1 MKIKIKTM
9 EDVVGLY
16 DLGVLEFEGY
26 EKVFEVYGREE
37 SYYDNPFYWEVEA
50 LEEEESLWGK
60 DRSARRIR
68 RRNARAHA
76 RKVPQ
81 ELIDLVDET
90 DTRSFLVSKKKA
102 EKANHE
108 YKRTLAGKKKAVKS
122 VKSAQ
127 ILDAFYREVALDEE
141 AMRQWYFEAMEDDY
155 ENEWFY
161 EYIAEKKALEEKISS
176 QREEAETKVFR
187 KMLELVSTIKECNE
201 EVFVHF
207 DKKQIIEKVSAF
219 LEENL

>member
-1 MKIKIKTM
+1 MKVKIKTM
-9 EDVVGLY
+9 EDVIGLY

-26 EKVFEVYGREE
+26 EKVFENCGRE
-37 SYYDNPFYWEVEA
+37 SYYDNPFYWEVED
-50 LEEEESLWGK
+50 LEDESLWEK
-60 DRSARRIR
+60 DRSARRER

-81 ELIDLVDET
+81 ELIGLVDGT

-108 YKRTLAGKKKAVKS
+108 YKRTLARKKKAVKS

-141 AMRQWYFEAMEDDY
+141 AVRQCYFEAMELDY
-155 ENEWFY
+155 ENESFY
-161 EYIAEKKALEEKISS
+161 ESYVAEKKALEEKISS
-176 QREEAETKVFR
+176 QKEEAETKVFR

-219 LEENL
+219 LEETL

>member
-1 MKIKIKTM
+1 MKVTIKDM
-9 EDVVGLY
+9 EDVIGLY

-26 EKVFEVYGREE
+26 EKVFEDCGRE
-37 SYYDNPFYWEVEA
+37 SYYDNPFYWEVED
-50 LEEEESLWGK
+50 LEEESLWEK
-60 DRSARRIR
+60 DRSARRNR
-68 RRNARAHA
+68 RRNARTHA

-81 ELIDLVDET
+81 ELIGLVDGT

-161 EYIAEKKALEEKISS
+161 EYVAGKKALEEKITS
-176 QREEAETKVFR
+176 QREEAETKVFH
-187 KMLELVSTIKECNE
+187 KMLELVSTIKKCNE
-201 EVFVHF
+201 EVFVRF

-219 LEENL
+219 LEETL